1 MCGDV
6 TYEVVSVIP
15 RLLLR
20 VYTYVSHYISLLSTS
35 LPELEE
41 MLSKFQEYF
50 LWSLYLL
57 VSSLLFVTIELMT
70 DDS

>member
-50 LWSLYLL
+50 LWSL
-57 VSSLLFVTIELMT
+57 SWSLPWFFVTIELMT